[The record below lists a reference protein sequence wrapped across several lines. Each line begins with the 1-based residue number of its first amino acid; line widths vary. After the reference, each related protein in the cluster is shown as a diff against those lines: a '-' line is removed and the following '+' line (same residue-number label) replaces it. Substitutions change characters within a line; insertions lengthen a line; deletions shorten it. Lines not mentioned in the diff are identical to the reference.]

1 MVSELKYQHERRA
14 KRQMIYGD
22 LYAEEDEEMVQ
33 RKGQNAKGM
42 MMVPEE
48 LILRP
53 WYSTM
58 EAMCFF
64 CSNKWGVF
72 RGKKWGG

>member
-1 MVSELKYQHERRA
+1 ML
-14 KRQMIYGD
+14 IGD
-22 LYAEEDEEMVQ
+22 LYAEEDEEMAR

-53 WYSTM
+53 WSSTM
-58 EAMCFF
+58 DTKCLF
-64 CSNKWGVF
+64 CSNK
-72 RGKKWGG
+72 